1 VAIALGGKAW
11 ERAGKIWYRTL
22 IDKIQPLTNFAECA
36 GMTYE
41 VAGNLYG
48 QGSAEQKAVKAGWA
62 AVGIPIG
69 APLARAAGAR

>member
-48 QGSAEQKAVKAGWA
+48 QGSVEQKAVKAGWA
-62 AVGIPIG
+62 VVGIPIG
-69 APLARAAGAR
+69 APLAKAAGAR